1 MYTFKNTSDQ
11 VFQDGDLLVQPGDS
25 FSTEEENRAEQ
36 MRVQYAWQFEETS
49 DSKSKDAKNAPSEE
63 QIKSELPAGNI
74 RELRTGGHVAVDD
87 EGKQSEKV
95 GQ

>member
-25 FSTEEENRAEQ
+25 FATEEPNRAEQ
-36 MRVQYAWQFEETS
+36 MRVQYAWQFEEVTS
-49 DSKSKDAKNAPSEE
+49 AKAAKNAPSEAE
-63 QIKSELPAGNI
+63 IKADLPAGNI